1 VIYPDPV
8 FDTELNSME
17 RSYQSKTDN
26 YLTINVSL
34 TSTRLVSEM
43 GKTVTQLL
51 LVLKNSLFLTFCE
64 ASTISTGPTHCLTFM
79 A

>member
-1 VIYPDPV
+1 MIYPDPV

-34 TSTRLVSEM
+34 TNTRLVSEM
-43 GKTVTQLL
+43 AKGSDSTFTGSKKYF
-51 LVLKNSLFLTFCE
+51 VLCFL
-64 ASTISTGPTHCLTFM
+64 
-79 A
+79 